1 MNRVNRSAAQSKK
14 IVFPWEKELNP
25 EQRSAVE
32 SIEGPLMILA
42 GAGSGKT
49 RVIAYRI
56 AYLVASRTINADKIL
71 ALTFTNKAAKEM
83 RARVLQLINTNN
95 NKLWFGTFHSI
106 FARILRQEA
115 GKIGFKKN
123 YSIYDESNQI
133 RAIKDV
139 ILKRNLPT
147 GEYTP
152 QELLKSISKLK
163 SRLISPADYKIS
175 ETNSIKQKVLSPV
188 YGAYNDYLRSNN
200 AMDFDDLLFYTYRLF
215 KNNPDT
221 LRLYQNRFRYML
233 VDEFQDTNIAQYQI
247 IIQLVSKHNNICVVG
262 DDDQSIYRWRGA
274 EIKNILQ
281 FEHDFPNTKIVRLE
295 QNYRSTENI
304 LKAANSVIKNNKI
317 RHEKALWTDKGTG
330 EQITLYI
337 ANYDFD
343 EAQWITKSITAS
355 VSRDKWNWGDFAI
368 LYRLN
373 AQSRL
378 LEDSLRREQI
388 PYTVIGGLRFY
399 DRKEVK
405 DVLAY
410 LCLVVNPDDDVS
422 LKRIIN
428 YPHRGLGKKT
438 IENLENYASEQGMQ
452 LFKALSQG
460 GKVPGISAKRA
471 NAVVSF
477 YQLIYKYRKLR
488 NKVSILELVSSLIE
502 EAGISHSLQLES
514 EHDSLNR
521 VENVNELLR
530 AIEEYASQFPDATI
544 DNYLADVVLISD
556 IDSWDDEHQHV
567 SLMTFH
573 SAKGLEFP
581 VVHLTGL
588 EDGILPIQSS
598 LDDPE
603 AIEEER
609 RLFYVGA
616 TRAKEVLNLSSS
628 RSRVMFGE
636 ELKYQPS
643 RFLSEIDKD
652 TVYMPEVKKTF
663 TLRKPVRSGSGPV
676 LVKASQLQ
684 NNSKF
689 KIGVRVAHEDF
700 GLGVV
705 QNVEGEMNA
714 AKIKVLFE
722 GNVLK
727 NLMVQYASLKIIGE

>member
-56 AYLVASRTINADKIL
+56 AYLVASGTINADKIL

-123 YSIYDESNQI
+123 YSIYDESNQV

-317 RHEKALWTDKGTG
+317 RHEKALWTDKGKG
-330 EQITLYI
+330 EKITLHL
-337 ANYDFD
+337 ANSDYD

-355 VSRDKWNWGDFAI
+355 VSR
-368 LYRLN
+368 
-373 AQSRL
+373 
-378 LEDSLRREQI
+378 
-388 PYTVIGGLRFY
+388 
-399 DRKEVK
+399 
-405 DVLAY
+405 
-410 LCLVVNPDDDVS
+410 
-422 LKRIIN
+422 
-428 YPHRGLGKKT
+428 
-438 IENLENYASEQGMQ
+438 
-452 LFKALSQG
+452 
-460 GKVPGISAKRA
+460 
-471 NAVVSF
+471 
-477 YQLIYKYRKLR
+477 
-488 NKVSILELVSSLIE
+488 
-502 EAGISHSLQLES
+502 
-514 EHDSLNR
+514 
-521 VENVNELLR
+521 
-530 AIEEYASQFPDATI
+530 
-544 DNYLADVVLISD
+544 
-556 IDSWDDEHQHV
+556 
-567 SLMTFH
+567 
-573 SAKGLEFP
+573 
-581 VVHLTGL
+581 
-588 EDGILPIQSS
+588 
-598 LDDPE
+598 
-603 AIEEER
+603 
-609 RLFYVGA
+609 
-616 TRAKEVLNLSSS
+616 
-628 RSRVMFGE
+628 
-636 ELKYQPS
+636 
-643 RFLSEIDKD
+643 
-652 TVYMPEVKKTF
+652 
-663 TLRKPVRSGSGPV
+663 
-676 LVKASQLQ
+676 
-684 NNSKF
+684 
-689 KIGVRVAHEDF
+689 
-700 GLGVV
+700 
-705 QNVEGEMNA
+705 
-714 AKIKVLFE
+714 
-722 GNVLK
+722 
-727 NLMVQYASLKIIGE
+727 